1 MRGHV
6 HLRSSTA
13 VSTAPAFF
21 LEARRPAVSNSKYF
35 CRHIMRSN
43 NWCGECN
50 GSSVSA
56 AAGSRQHQWQHQ
68 RHLLTWFSAWQRF
81 AESCASVLVL
91 GAAGA
96 GASVGV
102 CVETAAVD
110 AASNSSPE
118 YWLLSASP
126 SDAPNSCSCATRVH
140 TNALDAGCSSAGVW
154 SCNRCDQS
162 YLVVFAVVLC
172 IYRCFGLLAVAPLVH
187 QLHFCECRVRRDRFL
202 VHIAQRIKRCHA

>member
-1 MRGHV
+1 
-6 HLRSSTA
+6 
-13 VSTAPAFF
+13 
-21 LEARRPAVSNSKYF
+21 
-35 CRHIMRSN
+35 MRSN

-187 QLHFCECRVRRDRFL
+187 QLHFCECRVRRHRFL
-202 VHIAQRIKRCHA
+202 VHIARAPSGVARVKAAASCATGVEMPTPPHRATLAGECARAHVLSRAC